1 MKIFLGAGTT
11 KIVAP
16 LFLCVCLPFLFLA
29 LLDRTAE
36 EWQETE
42 WERMTCSTGGT
53 GRTTTTTTTSL
64 FIFLPFVW
72 LHCIERLKSDR
83 EQDVREGMA
92 ARDARGPRAPE
103 TWASHYLL
111 RIHFFPFTSATSR
124 VLAPD
129 NPVEHKVEYL
139 EGIHLQIEMG
149 NTITYVSLSMFLNLW
164 NLKNYN
170 KLRGRELVFGFY
182 LCGSTEKN
190 YVTSPLRGE
199 IWDGVA
205 EGVTVSRTPV
215 FKPV

>member
-111 RIHFFPFTSATSR
+111 RIHFLSHLPPLVCLHLTTLLNTKWSISR
-124 VLAPD
+124 GFIR
-129 NPVEHKVEYL
+129 K
-139 EGIHLQIEMG
+139 
-149 NTITYVSLSMFLNLW
+149 
-164 NLKNYN
+164 LKWETQ
-170 KLRGRELVFGFY
+170 LLT
-182 LCGSTEKN
+182 CPWACS
-190 YVTSPLRGE
+190 
-199 IWDGVA
+199 
-205 EGVTVSRTPV
+205 
-215 FKPV
+215 